1 MKKFDLEN
9 RAHISKEL
17 STGFMG
23 VRPLSSYATLVSFQF
38 PFELFQ
44 YRVSARFNFPFELF
58 QYRVSASLIAAGMHL
73 CSLDVVDLCI

>member
-17 STGFMG
+17 SPGFMG

-44 YRVSARFNFPFELF
+44 YRVSA
-58 QYRVSASLIAAGMHL
+58 SLIAAGMHL
-73 CSLDVVDLCI
+73 CSLDIVDLCI